1 MTEKENNIEP
11 LIFEVSDTGQLSIA
25 DYLAPETRMDAYELS
40 SENMKTKEDLIEE
53 ASCIQSMRYQIYE
66 YSLFF

>member
-25 DYLAPETRMDAYELS
+25 DYLAPETRMDAYEFLWI
-40 SENMKTKEDLIEE
+40 LIILMD
-53 ASCIQSMRYQIYE
+53 SH
-66 YSLFF
+66 LF